1 MAKPASREQLKEYSL
16 RRLGSPVINI
26 NVDDSQ
32 LEDRLDDALQFFAEY
47 HFDGVERLYY
57 KYQVTQSDIDAN
69 KKDADNSLNAGYISL
84 DGIDQNI
91 VSVTRLFQFS
101 ESTVNLFDVR
111 YQMALNDFYGIRT
124 GLGNIANYDI
134 TKRHLSLIQQML
146 DPEKMIRFSRVKNRL
161 NVDMNWDEDI
171 SAGDY
176 LVFECYSIID
186 PEVYTEIYNDI
197 LLKKYYTSIIKRQ
210 WGSNLSKFE
219 GIQLPGGVQFNGT
232 QLFEQAQ
239 AEIEKIEEEVQLR
252 YELPID
258 FNVG

>member
-16 RRLGSPVINI
+16 RRLGSPVIEI

-57 KYQVTQSDIDAN
+57 KYQVTQADIDAN
-69 KKDADNSLNAGYISL
+69 KTDLNAGYISL
-84 DGIDQNI
+84 DGIDKNI
-91 VSVTRLFQFS
+91 ISVIQLYQFS
-101 ESTVNLFDVR
+101 ESTVNMFDVR

-124 GLGNIANYDI
+124 GMGNIANYDI

-161 NVDMNWDEDI
+161 YIDMNWDEDI
-171 SAGDY
+171 TAGDY
-176 LVFECYSIID
+176 VVFECYSVID
-186 PEVYTEIYNDI
+186 PEAYGEIYNDI
-197 LLKKYYTSIIKRQ
+197 LLKKYYTASVKRQ

-239 AEIEKIEEEVQLR
+239 TELEKIEEEVQLR

>member
-1 MAKPASREQLKEYSL
+1 MSKPATREQLKEYAT
-16 RRLGSPVINI
+16 RRLGAPVIEI

-57 KYQVTQSDIDAN
+57 KYQVTQADIDAN
-69 KKDADNSLNAGYISL
+69 KTDLNAGYISL
-84 DGIDQNI
+84 DGIDKNI
-91 VSVTRLFQFS
+91 ISVIQLYQFS
-101 ESTVNLFDVR
+101 ESTVNMFDVR

-124 GLGNIANYDI
+124 GMGNIANYDI

-161 NVDMNWDEDI
+161 YIDMNWDEDI
-171 SAGDY
+171 TAGDY
-176 LVFECYSIID
+176 VVFECYSVID
-186 PEVYTEIYNDI
+186 PEAYGEIYNDI
-197 LLKKYYTSIIKRQ
+197 LLKKYYTASVKRQ

-239 AEIEKIEEEVQLR
+239 TELEKIEEEVQLR

>member
-1 MAKPASREQLKEYSL
+1 MSKPASREQLKEYSL
-16 RRLGSPVINI
+16 RRLGSPVIDI

-32 LEDRLDDALQFFAEY
+32 MEDRLDDALQFFAEY
-47 HFDGVERLYY
+47 HFDGVERRYY
-57 KYQVTQSDIDAN
+57 KYEVTQDDIDAN
-69 KKDADNSLNAGYISL
+69 KTDLNAGYISL
-84 DGIDQNI
+84 DGIDKNI
-91 VSVTRLFQFS
+91 ISVVKLFQFS
-101 ESTVNLFDVR
+101 ESTVNMFDVR

-124 GLGNIANYDI
+124 GMGNIANYDI

-161 NVDMNWDEDI
+161 HVDMNWEEDI
-171 SAGDY
+171 DAGDF

-186 PEVYTEIYNDI
+186 PEVYTEIYDDI
-197 LLKKYYTSIIKRQ
+197 LLKKYYTASVKRQ
-210 WGSNLSKFE
+210 WGQNLSKFE

-239 AEIEKIEEEVQLR
+239 TEMEKIEEEVQLR

-258 FNVG
+258 FMTG